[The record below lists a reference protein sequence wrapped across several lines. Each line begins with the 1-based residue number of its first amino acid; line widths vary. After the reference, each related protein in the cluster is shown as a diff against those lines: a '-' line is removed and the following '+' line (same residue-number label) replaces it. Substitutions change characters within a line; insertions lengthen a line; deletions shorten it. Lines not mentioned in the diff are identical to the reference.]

1 MTNTTTVSP
10 VPIPTVVP
18 LPRMSYDVPYNP
30 NYPNNTP
37 HYPTPQL
44 YSPNPG
50 NYHPDIYGNTPHNIV
65 LANGGQFYPTQPDY
79 ASTAPVNHQSMEFA
93 RRPNWDQV
101 VSGCDS
107 LRFWDINL
115 NTLQINKP
123 QNNIQQLSKNRGLTS
138 LAELHQRK
146 QEVISQLEKVVGKNA
161 AITISNTATNL
172 ARQDS
177 YDSDSPFSFW
187 PQNSGPTFVRSDS
200 ILKDDDYVPYDAPCV
215 SKYGPISRMHKEN
228 ASTNQNVQNQ
238 YRDSNIPA
246 SMV

>member
-215 SKYGPISRMHKEN
+215 SKYGPISRMHKES